1 MGRHTEQQV
10 PSSNDHFEECPGSAL
25 RGALRPAVTA
35 PLLVPD
41 IRRVH
46 MPEKLQY
53 CTIVNNRA
61 VAVVLALLTILFVV
75 LNFTV
80 EDAGT
85 IFLVLAVAAGLGAG
99 YYFRRS

>member
-1 MGRHTEQQV
+1 M
-10 PSSNDHFEECPGSAL
+10 
-25 RGALRPAVTA
+25 
-35 PLLVPD
+35 
-41 IRRVH
+41 
-46 MPEKLQY
+46 
-53 CTIVNNRA
+53 NNRA

-85 IFLVLAVAAGLGAG
+85 IFLILAVAAGFGAG